1 MKIFQLLFLILFCT
15 GHLFSQIQKG
25 IKVSTDGLIDSI
37 YGIKKYE
44 RLNFSLGGDSV
55 RYDKKGYSVQGWW
68 EDYYENGNVL
78 HKGYYVDGQLKNY
91 KNFYINGHLE
101 RSYRQTN
108 IGKSEMTIYYDTD
121 TLKSKVFYVG
131 ESAQKWIDFFP
142 NGKLSFIEEFD
153 KKAEKLIQRK
163 FFNEMGIPQSLIE
176 VIDERKQI
184 YAQKEYHENGR
195 LKEEGKIFMS
205 GMSGDFQKEELWKYY
220 DEKGKLIREEIYNNG
235 ELIST
240 K

>member
-1 MKIFQLLFLILFCT
+1 
-15 GHLFSQIQKG
+15 
-25 IKVSTDGLIDSI
+25 
-37 YGIKKYE
+37 
-44 RLNFSLGGDSV
+44 
-55 RYDKKGYSVQGWW
+55 
-68 EDYYENGNVL
+68 
-78 HKGYYVDGQLKNY
+78 
-91 KNFYINGHLE
+91 
-101 RSYRQTN
+101 
-108 IGKSEMTIYYDTD
+108 MTIYYDTD

-220 DEKGKLIREEIYNNG
+220 DEKGKLIREEIYNN
-235 ELIST
+235 
-240 K
+240 